1 MVGDITTMPQTDLA
15 FKQVDFSIA
24 SGGLTFEFFRLIR
37 LAGDESRIVRLR
49 VAAVVIFAWL
59 PLLLLCL
66 RSGTFYNESL
76 QISFLTSITGHVR
89 FLIVLP
95 ILIAVEPYVQRQ
107 LNYAI
112 NLFLIRNIIP
122 ADQID
127 NFKASID
134 NAHRIRNSYLLEIGL
149 LVLVYTVGI
158 WFWGS
163 RMTADTSTWFA
174 DPDPSGMNL
183 TPAGYWLVIV
193 SLPIFQFFLVR
204 WYARFFI
211 LFRLLLQISKLNL
224 ILTPTHPDHA
234 GGLGFLGRVTY
245 ALAPLLFAQGAL
257 LSAMIAGEVIQQGR
271 ELSSFT
277 IEIVGYISFFV
288 IAVLLPLTVF
298 VPDMFRAKRLGL
310 GLYGTLASEYVTK
323 FDKKWIFGYKE
334 ASEELLGTGDIQSL
348 ADLGNSYSVIREMNL
363 APFFYRDI
371 VRLAAITASPLIPL
385 LFLVF
390 SPEELFKKIVEAL
403 L

>member
-1 MVGDITTMPQTDLA
+1 MPQSKSGKDHI
-15 FKQVDFSIA
+15 DFSIGE
-24 SGGLTFEFFRLIR
+24 GGLTFDFFRLIR
-37 LAGDESRIVRLR
+37 LSGDASRIVRLR
-49 VAAVVIFAWL
+49 VAAVVLFSWL
-59 PLLLLCL
+59 PLLFLSV
-66 RSGTFYNESL
+66 RDGTFSDDSL

-107 LNYAI
+107 LSYAI
-112 NLFLIRNIIP
+112 SLFLERGIIP
-122 ADQID
+122 DDQID
-127 NFKASID
+127 NFDRAIE
-134 NAHRIRNSYLLEIGL
+134 NAHRIRNSYWLEAGL

-163 RMTADTSTWFA
+163 RMNTGIATWFA
-174 DPDPSGMNL
+174 NPDPSGLNL
-183 TPAGYWLVIV
+183 TPAGYWLVFV

-224 ILTPTHPDHA
+224 KLIATHPDHA

-245 ALAPLLFAQGAL
+245 ALTPLLFAQGAL
-257 LSAMIAGEVIQQGR
+257 LSAMIAGEVIQNGR
-271 ELSSFT
+271 ELTSF
-277 IEIVGYISFFV
+277 IVEIVGYISFFV
-288 IAVLLPLTVF
+288 IAVLLPLCVF
-298 VPDMFRAKRLGL
+298 VPDMLRAKRYGL
-310 GLYGTLASEYVTK
+310 GIYGTFASGYVK
-323 FDKKWIFGYKE
+323 EFDKKWIGGRGTARE
-334 ASEELLGTGDIQSL
+334 DLLGTGDIQSL
-348 ADLGNSYSVIREMNL
+348 ADLANSFSVVREMNL